1 MLRLDEQRAIL
12 DFQCILLALVLVVI
26 FVADHTAQTLSLSQL
41 SFTNDSRRETNTKTV
56 KNNKQPHHKK

>member
-56 KNNKQPHHKK
+56 KNNKQQTTTP